1 MKVLLTG
8 GAGFSGSHMA
18 DYIAANT
25 DWDIVVLDCLT
36 YAGKMENLSQVPAN
50 RLKFIKWDF
59 RFPLPGKILSEI
71 DPVDYI
77 IHCGAE
83 THVLNSLHDP
93 EIFVQSNIVGTYN
106 ILEAARQLKPTKFLY
121 VSTDEVFGQSILP
134 HREYDQLNPSNP
146 YSATKAAG
154 EMLVKSYQSSF
165 RLPCLITRTTNIFGK
180 RQHPEKFIPMV
191 IQKLQN
197 GEIID
202 MHVGRNREMGS
213 RQWIHASDQAAAI
226 VFLLQSDQVNDTFHI
241 AGERKTNEEVVRAI
255 ANGRQGTC
263 HLVNAYE
270 KYLGHDLHYALDDS
284 KIRSLGW
291 SPKLTFEQG
300 IALTI

>member
-59 RFPLPGKILSEI
+59 RFPLPGKVLSEI
-71 DPVDYI
+71 YPVDYI

-83 THVLNSLHDP
+83 THVTNSLHDP
-93 EIFVQSNIVGTYN
+93 EIFVQSNIIGTYN
-106 ILEAARQLKPTKFLY
+106 MLEAARQLNPVKFLY
-121 VSTDEVFGQSILP
+121 VSTDEVFGASLTP
-134 HREYDQLNPSNP
+134 HKETDQLSPSNP

-165 RLPCLITRTTNIFGK
+165 GLPCLITRTTNIFGK

-191 IQKLQN
+191 IQKLEN
-197 GEIID
+197 KEVVDIHTSRVGEI
-202 MHVGRNREMGS
+202 GS

-226 VFLLQSDQVNDTFHI
+226 VYLLRIEQINATFHI

-270 KYLGHDLHYALDDS
+270 KYPGHDLHYALDDS
-284 KIRSLGW
+284 KIRGLGW

-300 IALTI
+300 ICETL